1 MAYDTLQKTYISKYY
16 WRNPSMVKFI
26 DLINSTSQGLIR
38 RLSIY
43 TFHAFKSRSE
53 LLYRET

>member
-1 MAYDTLQKTYISKYY
+1 
-16 WRNPSMVKFI
+16 MVKFI

-43 TFHAFKSRSE
+43 MFHAFKLRSE
-53 LLYRET
+53 LLYRKT